1 MGWFKKALGIEPK
14 FKQTSTVNNVV
25 NQFNNELTLVK
36 KAGTLKG
43 AHYTDYVESV
53 KQLKR
58 EKRNAEA
65 IALLLELVDATENE
79 SKQAGPGWGVAPWYY
94 EQLAILYR
102 REGRCNDEVTILERY
117 QAQPKAPGVGP
128 AKLAERLLKARE
140 LVASKI
146 PAAMDKQ

>member
-1 MGWFKKALGIEPK
+1 MVPELNKSGVVTKLPEPGS
-14 FKQTSTVNNVV
+14 QIVV
-25 NQFNNELTLVK
+25 TAEFPHK
-36 KAGTLKG
+36 M
-43 AHYTDYVESV
+43 
-53 KQLKR
+53 QLQ
-58 EKRNAEA
+58 KRNAEA

-102 REGRCNDEVTILERY
+102 REGGCNDEVTILERY